1 MRATIRAAGLIV
13 LLAAVG
19 LAQNLAYEQDS
30 KWHAPESASARENP
44 LAGHEDALGGGR
56 KLFQRHCVECHGADG
71 TGRKK
76 AANLTLLVVQA
87 QPDGVLHWKITNGN
101 PDRGMPS
108 FSRLPDLQRWQI
120 VLYLRTFKQ
129 R

>member
-1 MRATIRAAGLIV
+1 MTVTIRNAVLI
-13 LLAAVG
+13 VG
-19 LAQNLAYEQDS
+19 LATLGLAQHAEYQQDS
-30 KWHAPESASARENP
+30 KWRAPESAAARGNP
-44 LAGHEDALGGGR
+44 LAGHEDAVGGGR
-56 KLFQRHCVECHGADG
+56 KLFERHCAECHGTNG
-71 TGRKK
+71 EGRKK
-76 AANLTLLVVQA
+76 AANLALPVVQV

-129 R
+129 P